1 MRKLMMTFVMT
12 LMLSGQSAL
21 ADDTL
26 EKKLTTNLSQILPDI
41 VVTGISKT
49 PVEGIYEVQIGADLL
64 YMTADGQFVL
74 KGDLFDL
81 ANKRNISR
89 ERRAEA
95 RVAAFKGLGNDK
107 VIEFAPQ
114 GKTEHVLYV
123 YTDIDCSYC
132 QRFHNEVPELNKAGI
147 AVRYLPFPRAG
158 IGSESHR
165 KFASVYCAADRNK
178 ALTDAK
184 ASRGQGMQLLTC
196 DNPVAELFELGKSMG
211 VRGTPAVYLET
222 GDELGGY
229 IPAEQLI
236 KFFEAEKS

>member
-1 MRKLMMTFVMT
+1 MRTLMMIFAMTVMFV
-12 LMLSGQSAL
+12 SQSAM
-21 ADDTL
+21 ADAEL
-26 EKKLTTNLSQILPDI
+26 QKKLARSLAEILPDI
-41 VVTGISKT
+41 AVTGVSPT
-49 PVEGIYEVQIGADLL
+49 PVEGLYEVQIGADLL
-64 YMTADGQFVL
+64 YMTVDGKFVM

-81 ANKRNISR
+81 VNKRNLSK

-95 RVAAFKGLGNDK
+95 RVNAFRDLGKEK
-107 VIEFAPQ
+107 VIEFAPK

-158 IGSESHR
+158 IDSESHK
-165 KFASVYCAADRNK
+165 KFASVYCAADRNT
-178 ALTDAK
+178 ALTAAK
-184 ASRGQGMQLLTC
+184 ASQGRGVKIVSC

-211 VRGTPAVYLET
+211 VRGTPAVYMDN
-222 GDELGGY
+222 GYELGGY

-236 KFFEAEKS
+236 KFFETEG

>member
-1 MRKLMMTFVMT
+1 MRKLMMSFAMT
-12 LMLSGQSAL
+12 IMFASQSAM
-21 ADDTL
+21 ADAAL
-26 EKKLTTNLSQILPDI
+26 ENKLTSNLNKILPD
-41 VVTGISKT
+41 VAVTGINKT
-49 PVEGIYEVQIGADLL
+49 PIEGLYEVQIGADLL
-64 YMTADGQFVL
+64 YMTGDGRFVV

-81 ANKRNISR
+81 ENRRNISK

-95 RVAAFKGLGNDK
+95 RVAAFKGLGTDK
-107 VIEFAPQ
+107 LIEFAPQ

-132 QRFHNEVPELNKAGI
+132 QRFHNEVPALNKAGI

-158 IGSESHR
+158 VGSESHK
-165 KFASVYCAADRNK
+165 KFASVYCAEDRNE
-178 ALTDAK
+178 ALTAAK
-184 ASRGQGMQLLTC
+184 ASLGRGIKMLSC
-196 DNPVAELFELGKSMG
+196 ENPVAELFELGKSMG

-236 KFFEAEKS
+236 KFFASDS